1 MKKPSHFKYIG
12 IDPGK
17 SGGITMVHGKSSKTY
32 KCPQRTEDMAILF
45 SLLVG
50 DTSSYDIK
58 VLMERVWARPNNAV
72 RSAFAYGVN
81 YGQWLGIIAC
91 HEIPLQT
98 CLPNE
103 WISYYGCDK
112 KLEYQDRKRWLKEK
126 AKSLYPNL
134 NITLTTADSIL
145 IADYAMKEH
154 FKNEE

>member
-1 MKKPSHFKYIG
+1 
-12 IDPGK
+12 
-17 SGGITMVHGKSSKTY
+17 
-32 KCPQRTEDMAILF
+32 MAMLF

-103 WISYYGCDK
+103 WISYYGCSK
-112 KLEYQDRKRWLKEK
+112 ELEYQERKRWLKEK
-126 AKSLYPNL
+126 AKSLYPSL
-134 NITLTTADSIL
+134 NVTLMTADSIL
-145 IADYAMKEH
+145 ITDYAKEVH
-154 FKNEE
+154 FKDKD